1 MLDPLIRRIATPAL
15 ERLASRLVRLG
26 VHANVV
32 TLIGFGIGLS
42 VIPALAIQEYG
53 FAIGAIL
60 LNRLADG
67 LDGPMAR
74 QQTGQSQGSAFGSV
88 LDIVCD
94 FIFYAAVPLGFA
106 LSDPSLALWSALLL
120 FSFIGTGSSFLA
132 FAIMAARYNL
142 SLDDKP
148 ERLSG
153 PKGFYY
159 LGGLTE
165 GSETIGVFIACCIW
179 PEYFAWFAGGFA
191 AACLLTTLS
200 RIYTALYRLT

>member
-1 MLDPLIRRIATPAL
+1 MLDPFVRRITTPTL
-15 ERLASRLVRLG
+15 ERLASRLVRVG

-42 VIPALAIQEYG
+42 VIPALAVQEYG

-74 QQTGQSQGSAFGSV
+74 QQTSQSQGTDFGSV

-106 LSDPSLALWSALLL
+106 LSDPSLALWSTLLL
-120 FSFIGTGSSFLA
+120 FSFTGTGSSFLA
-132 FAIMAARYNL
+132 FAIMAARQNL
-142 SLDDKP
+142 SLDNAP
-148 ERLSG
+148 EKSFG
-153 PKGFYY
+153 SKGFYY

-165 GSETIGVFIACCIW
+165 GSETIAVFIACCLW
-179 PEYFAWFAGGFA
+179 PEYFCWFAGGFA
-191 AACLLTTLS
+191 VACLLTTLS
-200 RIYTALYRLT
+200 RLYTAFSRLT

>member
-1 MLDPLIRRIATPAL
+1 MLDPLLRRIAAPAL
-15 ERLASRLVRLG
+15 DRLASRLVHLG

-42 VIPALAIQEYG
+42 VIPALALQEYG

-74 QQTGQSQGSAFGSV
+74 QHTGQSQGTAFGSV

-94 FIFYAAVPLGFA
+94 FIFYASVPLGFA
-106 LSDPSLALWSALLL
+106 LSDPSLALWATLLL
-120 FSFIGTGSSFLA
+120 FSFTGTGSSFLA
-132 FAIMAARYNL
+132 FAIMAARHNL
-142 SLDDKP
+142 SLDGELEKSP
-148 ERLSG
+148 SS
-153 PKGFYY
+153 KGFYY

-165 GSETIGVFIACCIW
+165 GSETIGVFIACCLW
-179 PEYFAWFAGGFA
+179 PEYFSWFAGGFA

-200 RIYTALYRLT
+200 RIYTAFSRLT